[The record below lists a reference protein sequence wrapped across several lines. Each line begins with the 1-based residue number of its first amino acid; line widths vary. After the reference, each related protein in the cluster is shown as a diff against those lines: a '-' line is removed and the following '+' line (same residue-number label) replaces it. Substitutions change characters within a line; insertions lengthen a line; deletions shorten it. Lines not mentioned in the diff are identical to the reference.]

1 MLNYISKIDW
11 YKVPDEL
18 VWGEV
23 AGISIDHENRVIVFV
38 RGETP
43 VIILS
48 TAGEYIDSFGK
59 GEFTNRAHS
68 VRVDSEN
75 FYWFVDDGN
84 HTVSKYNSKG
94 KRLLTIGVPNK
105 PSELHSGIPFNRC
118 TDIAIDYKNGAL
130 FISDGYGNSSVH
142 KYNLDGELITSWGSP
157 GTDPGHFNIVHNI
170 TMDDSGL
177 LYVAD
182 RENHRVQIFDQDGK
196 FINQIVNMHRPCT
209 VTIYDNKLYVGE
221 LGYGLPVNKDVPNI
235 GPRISLYSLGGEL
248 IDRWGEGFGYG
259 EKQLM
264 APHGLTVDNDNNI
277 YLGEVCVAVLG
288 SLGLKIPQYN
298 GAVYNGLRKLEK
310 VN

>member
-1 MLNYISKIDW
+1 
-11 YKVPDEL
+11 
-18 VWGEV
+18 
-23 AGISIDHENRVIVFV
+23 
-38 RGETP
+38 
-43 VIILS
+43 
-48 TAGEYIDSFGK
+48 
-59 GEFTNRAHS
+59 
-68 VRVDSEN
+68 
-75 FYWFVDDGN
+75 
-84 HTVSKYNSKG
+84 
-94 KRLLTIGVPNK
+94 
-105 PSELHSGIPFNRC
+105 
-118 TDIAIDYKNGAL
+118 
-130 FISDGYGNSSVH
+130 
-142 KYNLDGELITSWGSP
+142 
-157 GTDPGHFNIVHNI
+157 
-170 TMDDSGL
+170 MDDSGL

-182 RENHRVQIFDQDGK
+182 RENHRVQIFDQNGK

-235 GPRISLYSLGGEL
+235 GPRISLYSLGGDL

-288 SLGLKIPQYN
+288 SLGLEIPQYN